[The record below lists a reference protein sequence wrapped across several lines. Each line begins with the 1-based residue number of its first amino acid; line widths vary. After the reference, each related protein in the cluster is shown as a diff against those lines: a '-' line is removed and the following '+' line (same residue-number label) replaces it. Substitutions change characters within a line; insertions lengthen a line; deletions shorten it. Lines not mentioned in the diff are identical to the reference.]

1 MKKMNSSKKYT
12 LVAYGFLLPYIVIT
26 LGFYLYPLVYSVVL
40 AFFQTNG
47 PKSRVFI
54 GLDNFLFILK
64 DEFFYKALW
73 NTIVFASFSIFLQLP
88 LSLGLALLL
97 NESKSKIKNVFRFFI
112 FSPQLVGQIF
122 VGIMFTVLL
131 VPRYGLFNQFIH
143 SLFGWGLENQ
153 WLENP
158 ALVMPAIVIAALW
171 MYIGFNMIYFLAAL
185 QNVPESL
192 IEAAK
197 IDGANAWYRFLNVTL
212 PAIKPVM
219 VFVVVMSIIGSF
231 QLFELPYA
239 LLISSSGAGPN
250 ESGLTIVTYMYNHAF
265 SGGDLG
271 LGSAIGWILTM
282 IIFAFSLIQLRIMRS
297 T

>member
-1 MKKMNSSKKYT
+1 MKSTTKYNF
-12 LVAYGFLLPYIVIT
+12 VAYGFLLPYIAVT
-26 LGFYLYPLVYSVVL
+26 LCFYLYPLAYSIVL

-47 PKSRVFI
+47 PKARVFV

-64 DEFFYKALW
+64 DKFFYKALW
-73 NTIVFASFSIFLQLP
+73 NTTVFAFFSVFLQLP

-97 NESKSKIKNVFRFFI
+97 NQSKSRVKNIFRFFI

-122 VGIMFTVLL
+122 VGIMFTVLFI
-131 VPRYGLFNQFIH
+131 PRYGLFNRFLH
-143 SLFGWGLENQ
+143 SVFGWGLENQ
-153 WLENP
+153 WLGNP
-158 ALVMPAIVIAALW
+158 DLVMPAIVITALW
-171 MYIGFNMIYFLAAL
+171 LYVGFNMIYFLAAL

-197 IDGANAWYRFLNVTL
+197 IDGANAWHRFLNVTV

-219 VFVVVMSIIGSF
+219 TFVIILSIIGSF

-239 LLISSSGAGPN
+239 MLRDSSGVGPN

-265 SGGDLG
+265 SSGDLG
-271 LGSAIGWILTM
+271 LGSAIGWMLTV
-282 IIFAFSLIQLRIMRS
+282 IIFIFSLVQLRVMRA
-297 T
+297 

>member
-1 MKKMNSSKKYT
+1 MKNFKKYNLT
-12 LVAYGFLLPYIVIT
+12 AYGFLLPYIVVT
-26 LGFYLYPLVYSVVL
+26 VCFYLYPLLYSIVL

-47 PKSRVFI
+47 PKARIFI

-64 DEFFYKALW
+64 DKFFYKALL
-73 NTIVFASFSIFLQLP
+73 NTMIFAFFSIFLQLP

-97 NESKSKIKNVFRFFI
+97 NESKSKVKNIFRFFI

-131 VPRYGLFNQFIH
+131 VPRYGLFNRFVH

-158 ALVMPAIVIAALW
+158 DLVMPAIVITALW

-185 QNVPESL
+185 QNVSQTL
-192 IEAAK
+192 MEAAK
-197 IDGANAWYRFLNVTL
+197 IDGANIWHRFLNVTL

-239 LLISSSGAGPN
+239 LLRHSSGAGPN

-265 SGGDLG
+265 SSGDLG
-271 LGSAIGWILTM
+271 LGSAIGWILTV
-282 IIFAFSLIQLRIMRS
+282 IIFVFSLLQLRIMKS
-297 T
+297 S